1 MKEELMLRY
10 ADGCFTDT
18 YTYQRMKELKDKVER
33 LEKQLERAKDIDITL
48 HRWLQNHKEM
58 TDEQFRCYMAWCE
71 HSNLS
76 PTEIMYKYVF
86 PKVE

>member
-1 MKEELMLRY
+1 MKDELTLRY
-10 ADGCFTDT
+10 AEGSFTDT

-48 HRWLQNHKEM
+48 HRWLQDHKEM

-76 PTEIMYKYVF
+76 PNEIMYKYVF
-86 PKVE
+86 PKD

>member
-1 MKEELMLRY
+1 MKNELMLKCD
-10 ADGCFTDT
+10 DGCFTDT
-18 YTYQRMKELKDKVER
+18 YTYQRMKELNDKEKE
-33 LEKQLERAKDIDITL
+33 LEKQLERVKDINTTF
-48 HRWLQNHKEM
+48 HRFLQDHKEM

-71 HSNLS
+71 HSDLS

>member
-1 MKEELMLRY
+1 MKDELTLRY

-18 YTYQRMKELKDKVER
+18 YTYQRMKELKDKVEM
-33 LEKQLERAKDIDITL
+33 LEKQLERAKLIDITF
-48 HRWLQNHKEM
+48 HRWLQDHKEM

-76 PTEIMYKYVF
+76 PNEIMYKYVF
-86 PKVE
+86 PKD